1 MYARLAAFEGGDTE
15 KMREQGEARMASGS
29 PFPDGVRRALL
40 LGTPDGSRRI
50 FITLF
55 DSEEALKASE
65 EQFDKMGD
73 DVPEDVRGKRIA
85 VETYEV
91 LVDWPE

>member
-15 KMREQGEARMASGS
+15 KMREQGEAQIASAS

-55 DSEEALKASE
+55 DSEEAMKAAE
-65 EQFDKMGD
+65 EQFERMGD
-73 DVPEDVRGKRIA
+73 EVPEDVRGKRVA

-91 LVDWPE
+91 LVDWPQ